1 MCGITGVFLFDGER
15 QDQLTPELIDG
26 MRQTLVHRGPD
37 SGRTWL
43 SPNRRVGLGF
53 RRLAI
58 VDLSDDAMQP
68 MSNEDGTVWL
78 VYNGEI
84 YNHMRLRSELERA
97 DHRFRT
103 DHSDTEVLIH
113 GYEEW
118 GIDGLL
124 DRVEGMFAFALWDGA
139 SRSLYLVR
147 DRIGI
152 KPLYFSLVNGSLLFG
167 SEIKA
172 ILGHPQASREMD
184 PIAMYHYLSFL
195 TTPAP
200 LTMFKGIYKL
210 PAGWYIRVDSMGRLS
225 TRRYWDAVPQAEF
238 QAEAAALSSQ
248 AREEFYVQGIQERL
262 ARAVEQR
269 LMSDVS
275 FGVFLSGGI
284 DSSAITALMARTM
297 DRPVDTFTVGFADHT
312 HLNEIDAAR
321 FIAQRFK
328 TNHHEVLISERDM
341 VGYLGDLIYHQD
353 EPIADWVC
361 IPLYFVSRLLRESG
375 TTVVLVGEGA
385 DEQFC
390 GYGTYMA
397 YLDLYRKYWTPFRRY
412 LPNGAKRAVAKIAR
426 ATAYWW
432 PNLDIYADI
441 VDRAARDREHFWSG
455 ATVFVDTMKR
465 QLVPDVTAVASRN
478 AQTPL
483 GEGLLPTSYL
493 EPDTFNIIRSFLEP
507 FDRSHPTADVLARMT
522 YNEFKLRLPEL
533 LLMRVDKI
541 TMSTSIEARVP
552 FLDHN
557 LVGFTMGIPMEDK
570 VRNGVTKYLLKKACE
585 GLLPSEVIHQ
595 PKRGFGA
602 PMRQWLEG
610 EFGRM
615 AENTVMGSALRHY
628 GFFDYSYVGKLFQD
642 HRARRRDTSLYLWT
656 LYNLT
661 AWYDYWIKQ

>member
-225 TRRYWDAVPQAEF
+225 TRRNPRLTRLRDVWNNRS
-238 QAEAAALSSQ
+238 LS
-248 AREEFYVQGIQERL
+248 L
-262 ARAVEQR
+262 
-269 LMSDVS
+269 
-275 FGVFLSGGI
+275 
-284 DSSAITALMARTM
+284 
-297 DRPVDTFTVGFADHT
+297 
-312 HLNEIDAAR
+312 
-321 FIAQRFK
+321 
-328 TNHHEVLISERDM
+328 
-341 VGYLGDLIYHQD
+341 
-353 EPIADWVC
+353 
-361 IPLYFVSRLLRESG
+361 
-375 TTVVLVGEGA
+375 
-385 DEQFC
+385 
-390 GYGTYMA
+390 
-397 YLDLYRKYWTPFRRY
+397 
-412 LPNGAKRAVAKIAR
+412 
-426 ATAYWW
+426 
-432 PNLDIYADI
+432 
-441 VDRAARDREHFWSG
+441 
-455 ATVFVDTMKR
+455 
-465 QLVPDVTAVASRN
+465 
-478 AQTPL
+478 
-483 GEGLLPTSYL
+483 
-493 EPDTFNIIRSFLEP
+493 
-507 FDRSHPTADVLARMT
+507 
-522 YNEFKLRLPEL
+522 
-533 LLMRVDKI
+533 
-541 TMSTSIEARVP
+541 
-552 FLDHN
+552 
-557 LVGFTMGIPMEDK
+557 
-570 VRNGVTKYLLKKACE
+570 
-585 GLLPSEVIHQ
+585 
-595 PKRGFGA
+595 
-602 PMRQWLEG
+602 
-610 EFGRM
+610 
-615 AENTVMGSALRHY
+615 
-628 GFFDYSYVGKLFQD
+628 
-642 HRARRRDTSLYLWT
+642 
-656 LYNLT
+656 
-661 AWYDYWIKQ
+661 